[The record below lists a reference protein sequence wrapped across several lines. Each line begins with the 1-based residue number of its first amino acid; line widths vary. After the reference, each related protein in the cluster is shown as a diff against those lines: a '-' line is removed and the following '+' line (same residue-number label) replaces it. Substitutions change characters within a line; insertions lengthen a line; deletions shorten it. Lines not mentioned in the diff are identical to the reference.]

1 MSRKKPRPAKLVGV
15 IEFRAVTPIHIGGD
29 KEANVLYTLRLPDG
43 RLLVPSSTWKGAL
56 RALAEKLAPK
66 LQLSGLEKLA
76 VERVTPAQSSDEARR
91 MVREGGLL
99 DEFKDALG
107 GKQTANFDPADVKEK
122 LTSVGYDLR
131 RIEDEEWALVT
142 YLSLYCPVGKLF
154 GNWARAGSLR
164 LLDTLL
170 PASTQRRP
178 GVGINRKAGTVQEH
192 VLYFVE
198 TSEAGLSVPLVL
210 AGEVEA
216 RGSTPARLLSSL
228 LRAVEAVG
236 LNVGGRKSAGLG
248 LLLVEKA
255 RFHAFEVGAASDTC
269 GELLANPFKAP
280 SMTLQEFAEWLVTR
294 RSE

>member
-1 MSRKKPRPAKLVGV
+1 MSRGKPRPVKFVGV
-15 IEFRAVTPIHIGGD
+15 IEFRAVTPIHTGGD
-29 KEANVLYTLRLPDG
+29 KEANVLYVLRLPDG
-43 RLLVPSSTWKGAL
+43 RLLIPSSTWKGAF
-56 RALAEKLAPK
+56 RALAEKLAPT
-66 LQLSGLEKLA
+66 LPLSGLEKLA
-76 VERVTPAQSSDEARR
+76 VERVTPEQSSDEARR
-91 MVREGGLL
+91 KVGEGDLLNEFRE
-99 DEFKDALG
+99 ALS

-122 LTSVGYDLR
+122 LISVGFDLK

-164 LLDTLL
+164 FFDTVL

-178 GVGINRKAGTVQEH
+178 GVGIDRKAGTVQEH

-198 TSEAGLSVPLVL
+198 TSEAGLRVPLIIV
-210 AGEVEA
+210 GEVEE
-216 RGSTPARLLSSL
+216 RGSTPAKLLSSL
-228 LRAVEAVG
+228 LKAVAAVG

-255 RFHAFEVGAASDTC
+255 RFHAFEIGAPGDES

-280 SMTLQEFAEWLVTR
+280 SMSLQEFAEWLIKL
-294 RSE
+294 

>member
-1 MSRKKPRPAKLVGV
+1 MSRKKPRPVKFVGV

-29 KEANVLYTLRLPDG
+29 KEANVLYVLRLPDG
-43 RLLVPSSTWKGAL
+43 RLLIPSSTWKGAL
-56 RALAEKLAPK
+56 RALAEKLAPT
-66 LQLSGLEKLA
+66 LPLSGLEKLA

-91 MVREGGLL
+91 KVREGGLL
-99 DEFKDALG
+99 NEFREALS

-122 LTSVGYDLR
+122 LISVGYDLK

-164 LLDTLL
+164 FFDTVL

-178 GVGINRKAGTVQEH
+178 GVGINRKAGTVQEN

-198 TSEAGLSVPLVL
+198 TSEAGLRVPLIIV
-210 AGEVEA
+210 GEVEE
-216 RGSTPARLLSSL
+216 RGRTPARLLSSL
-228 LRAVEAVG
+228 LKAVAAVG

-255 RFHAFEVGAASDTC
+255 RFHAFEIGAAGDES

-280 SMTLQEFAEWLVTR
+280 PMSLQEFAEWLIKL
-294 RSE
+294 